1 MNFVGAYDNH
11 SLLLRSGFTNSYRE
25 EGESTESVLLLHGLN
40 GHSGTWRKTI
50 AFFSGTKKMIAPSL
64 PPWRKSI
71 HELDIDWY
79 VKQVFELL
87 GGLNVGNV
95 SVIGNSMGG
104 WIAMRMAVTKPELI
118 KTIVLEDS
126 AGVADPHEAEL
137 INNLNSTAVPVLI
150 IWGSQDKILPVSAGR
165 YLHSRLANSQ
175 LRIFEGA
182 GHVPH
187 WEKPEEFNSAVSQF
201 FDIEGETK

>member
-1 MNFVGAYDNH
+1 MNFIGVYDNH
-11 SLLLRSGFTNSYRE
+11 SLLLQSGLTISYRE
-25 EGESTESVLLLHGLN
+25 EGESAESVLLLHGLN

-50 AFFSGTKKMIAPSL
+50 PFFSGTKKMIAPSL

-71 HELDIDWY
+71 RELDIDWY
-79 VKQVFELL
+79 LKQVFELL
-87 GGLNVGNV
+87 EGLKVHNV

-118 KTIVLEDS
+118 KTMVLEDS
-126 AGVADPHEAEL
+126 AGVTDPHEEEL
-137 INNLNSTAVPVLI
+137 ISQLNSTDVPVLI
-150 IWGSQDKILPVSAGR
+150 IWGSEDRILPVSAGR
-165 YLHSRLANSQ
+165 YLHSQLVKSQ

-187 WEKPEEFNSAVSQF
+187 WEKPEEFNSVVSQF
-201 FDIEGETK
+201 FEIEGKED

>member
-1 MNFVGAYDNH
+1 MNFIGVYDNH
-11 SLLLRSGFTNSYRE
+11 SLLLQSGLTISYRE
-25 EGESTESVLLLHGLN
+25 EGESAESVLLLHGLN

-50 AFFSGTKKMIAPSL
+50 PFFSGTKKMIAPSL

-71 HELDIDWY
+71 RELDIDWY
-79 VKQVFELL
+79 LKQVFELL
-87 GGLNVGNV
+87 EGLKVHNV

-118 KTIVLEDS
+118 KTMVLEDS
-126 AGVADPHEAEL
+126 AGVTDPHEEEL
-137 INNLNSTAVPVLI
+137 MSQLNSTDVPVLI
-150 IWGSQDKILPVSAGR
+150 IWGSEDRILPVSAGR
-165 YLHSRLANSQ
+165 YLHSQLVKSQ

-187 WEKPEEFNSAVSQF
+187 WEKPEEFNSVVSQF
-201 FDIEGETK
+201 FEIEGKED